1 MTAKYRN
8 LFIDLDDTLW
18 AFSENARDSFA
29 EVYVELDFGRYFDSF
44 EQFYSIY
51 TERNNA
57 LWVDY
62 DHGRI
67 TKEELNR
74 ERFSYPLLK
83 VGVDDPELVHAY
95 MKAFFRI
102 IPTKQKLMPHARDV
116 LEYLNG
122 KYRLYILSNGFREL
136 QSRKLASAGIEG
148 YFRKV
153 ILSED
158 LKVNKPRAE
167 IFYFALSATQSEL
180 RESLMIGDSFDTD
193 IAGARGVG
201 MDQVLYNHRHRT
213 ELPFRPTYEVA
224 SLTELFDL
232 L

>member
-158 LKVNKPRAE
+158 LKVNKPRVE

-180 RESLMIGDSFDTD
+180 RESLMIGDSWDAD
-193 IAGARGVG
+193 IIGAHNADI
-201 MDQVLYNHRHRT
+201 DQLWFNPYQLQT
-213 ELPFRPTYEVA
+213 GDFTPTYTVH
-224 SLTELFDL
+224 SLAEIKQIL
-232 L
+232 

>member
-1 MTAKYRN
+1 M
-8 LFIDLDDTLW
+8 
-18 AFSENARDSFA
+18 
-29 EVYVELDFGRYFDSF
+29 
-44 EQFYSIY
+44 
-51 TERNNA
+51 
-57 LWVDY
+57 
-62 DHGRI
+62 
-67 TKEELNR
+67 
-74 ERFSYPLLK
+74 
-83 VGVDDPELVHAY
+83 GVDDPELVHAY

-193 IAGARGVG
+193 IVGARGVG
-201 MDQVLYNHRHRT
+201 MDQVFYNHRHRT

>member
-29 EVYVELDFGRYFDSF
+29 EVYVEFDFGRYFDSF

-51 TERNNA
+51 AERNNA

-193 IAGARGVG
+193 IAGAWGVG
-201 MDQVLYNHRHRT
+201 MDQMFYNHRHRT